1 MNELEVL
8 SPLDGR
14 YSKQTKELSE
24 YFSEA
29 SLIKYRIRVECE
41 YLLSLLDFLELN
53 EINEGQKEQI
63 KDFWK
68 TLKLI
73 DYENVKQ
80 IEQITNH
87 DLKAVEYFIK
97 HFFKQNNMENIKE
110 WVHFGLTS
118 EDINNIAYNLMLK
131 DSLENIVF
139 PQIKELIL
147 KLIDL
152 TEKFKEI
159 PMLSRTHGQ
168 PATPTTLGKE
178 FAVYLNRIIEQ
189 FKYLESIKLKAK
201 LNGATGNYNAMFF
214 AYPDKDWISFS
225 KNFIESLGLTQN
237 IATTQIE
244 SHDTLSE
251 IFNSLSRINN
261 ILIDMNTDI
270 WYYISL
276 NYFKLLKKD
285 EEVGSST
292 MPHKV
297 NPIDFENSEGNLGL
311 SNSILNFLSDKLL
324 KSRMQR
330 DLSDSTVLR
339 NIGVALAYSL
349 IAYKSCLKGLN
360 KIVPNT
366 EILNQDLENNINV
379 ITEGIQTVLRVEGI
393 ENPYEKMKELSRGNN
408 INYEDLHKYLDT
420 LDISPNIINKL
431 KNIQVNQYTGLANL
445 LCDEVLIRA
454 KSLYN

>member
-1 MNELEVL
+1 MNELEAL

-14 YSKQTKELSE
+14 YSKQTKELSN
-24 YFSEA
+24 YFSES
-29 SLIKYRIRVECE
+29 SLIKYRIRVESE
-41 YLLSLLDFLELN
+41 YLLSLLEFLKLN
-53 EINEGQKEQI
+53 EINEEQKTQI

-97 HFFKQNNMENIKE
+97 HFLKQNDMENIKE

-152 TEKFKEI
+152 TKKFKEI

-189 FKYLESIKLKAK
+189 FKSIKNIKLKAK
-201 LNGATGNYNAMFF
+201 LNGATGNYNAMYF

-366 EILNQDLENNINV
+366 EILNQDLERNINV

-408 INYEDLHKYLDT
+408 LTYEDLHKYLDT
-420 LDISPNIINKL
+420 LDINPNSIKKL

-445 LCDEVLIRA
+445 VCDEVLIKA
-454 KSLYN
+454 KKFV